1 MLHLSA
7 SKSAVKQPAN
17 LRCVSLAYSNGFNK
31 ISKQACTRP
40 VGLNRGALQHGHNAV
55 VGMGRLLHRQGSEAG
70 RNGCHSRRIHLPRN
84 TQKTFASKLS
94 KPVAYTKALQ

>member
-17 LRCVSLAYSNGFNK
+17 LRCVSLAYSNGFNNF
-31 ISKQACTRP
+31 SKQACTWP
-40 VGLNRGALQHGHNAV
+40 VGPNRGALQHGHNAV

-84 TQKTFASKLS
+84 TQKTFTSKLS
-94 KPVAYTKALQ
+94 